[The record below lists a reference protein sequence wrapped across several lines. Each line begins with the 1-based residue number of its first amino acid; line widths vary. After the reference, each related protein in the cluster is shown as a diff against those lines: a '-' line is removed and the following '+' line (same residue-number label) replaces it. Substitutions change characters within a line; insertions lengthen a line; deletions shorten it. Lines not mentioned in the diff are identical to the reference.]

1 MKEKRLT
8 LIVAL
13 LILMTTSA
21 YAQVV
26 LQQPAAV
33 VNLTEPKQI
42 TIEELDAKYADY
54 KSARAAAGVDTS
66 TITKERVLNI
76 MINDILVLQG
86 ADRDGV
92 TLSDSDLDTLLKR
105 QKDSVSSQVGRQ
117 LDDAQFEQILSSYY
131 GLTLEEYRKR
141 IYEDY
146 IVNAYVQKAKAD
158 VIASAKVP
166 TEAEISAFFK
176 KNAATFINPEYV
188 KLAHIYINKV
198 GRTDEEAKALAQ
210 RIDRNIRYGV
220 KGFDEQVLEYSD
232 DEQSKFIGGVI
243 GWLAI
248 DDEARKSVLGEAFF
262 DAAFSLES
270 GEVSKVVASPSG
282 YHIIKV
288 LEHRMPKLLTLS
300 DTLTPG
306 SVMTVRQY
314 ISQQMYQANKDA
326 AYNAAVSA
334 LVTDLRGQAEITILL
349 DEAQ

>member
-1 MKEKRLT
+1 MNRKRIT
-8 LIVAL
+8 LITAL
-13 LILMTTSA
+13 LVLVTTGA
-21 YAQVV
+21 FAQVV

-33 VNLTEPKQI
+33 VNLTEPRQI
-42 TIEELDAKYADY
+42 TIDELNAKYEDY
-54 KSARAAAGVDTS
+54 TAAREAAGVDTS
-66 TITKERVLNI
+66 SITRERVLNI

-86 ADRDGV
+86 ASRDGV
-92 TLSDSDLDTLLKR
+92 TLSETDLDTLVKR

-117 LDDAQFEQILSSYY
+117 LDDAQFEQILTSYY
-131 GLTLEEYRKR
+131 GLTIEEYRKR
-141 IYEDY
+141 IFEDY

-166 TEAEISAFFK
+166 TEAEISSFFK

-198 GRTDEEAKALAQ
+198 GRTDAEAKALAD

-220 KGFDEQVLEYSD
+220 KGFDEQVIEYSN

-248 DDEARKSVLGEAFF
+248 DDDARKAALGEAFF

-270 GEVSKVVASPSG
+270 GEVSRVVASPSG

-288 LEHRMPKLLTLS
+288 LEHRMPRLLSLD

-334 LVTDLRGQAEITILL
+334 LVTDLRGQAEITILI